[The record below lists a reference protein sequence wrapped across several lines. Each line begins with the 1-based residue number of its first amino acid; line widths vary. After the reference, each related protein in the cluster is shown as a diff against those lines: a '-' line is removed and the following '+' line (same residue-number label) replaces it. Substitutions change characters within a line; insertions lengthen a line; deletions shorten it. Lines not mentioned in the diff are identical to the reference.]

1 MSNVIPIFKNKKVI
15 PSLVSD
21 RFSGRTE
28 RIKEALDKI
37 NFFMLELKRIAEK
50 DPLITIKKDK

>member
-1 MSNVIPIFKNKKVI
+1 MSNVISIFKNKKVDA
-15 PSLVSD
+15 LVSD
-21 RFSGRTE
+21 PFSERRE
-28 RIKEALDKI
+28 RIKESLDKI